1 MEENVISWNLPNV
14 ISVIM
19 MLLIIWIVFGAV
31 GHFVFRQGAK
41 TATVTS
47 VLGATPPAQVLG
59 A

>member
-14 ISVIM
+14 ISVIA

-31 GHFVFRQGAK
+31 GHFVFRTGAK
-41 TATVTS
+41 TATTTS
-47 VLGATPPAQVLG
+47 VLGAQPQSQVLG